1 MLKLLNVRK
10 SVVVAFFRKECN
22 QLAFTVA
29 QCNERLQIWLAAE
42 EKIASG
48 QSYTI
53 DNRRLDRANLAQVRE
68 QIKFWQ
74 SELAKAQAAATGR
87 GRRRTIRIVPR
98 DL

>member
-1 MLKLLNVRK
+1 M
-10 SVVVAFFRKECN
+10 SY
-22 QLAFTVA
+22 LAFTVT
-29 QCNERLQIWLAAE
+29 QCNERLQIWLDAE

-74 SELAKAQAAATGR
+74 NELSKAQATVYGR

>member
-1 MLKLLNVRK
+1 M
-10 SVVVAFFRKECN
+10 
-22 QLAFTVA
+22 AFTVI
-29 QCNERLQIWLAAE
+29 QCNERLQIWLEAE
-42 EKIASG
+42 VAIATG

-74 SELAKAQAAATGR
+74 RELTKAEATAKGR
-87 GRRRTIRIVPR
+87 SRRRTMRIVPR

>member
-1 MLKLLNVRK
+1 MT
-10 SVVVAFFRKECN
+10 
-22 QLAFTVA
+22 FTVT
-29 QCNERLQIWLAAE
+29 QCNERLQIWLDAE
-42 EKIASG
+42 VAIATG
-48 QSYTI
+48 QSYSI

-74 SELAKAQAAATGR
+74 NEMAKAQAAANGR

>member
-1 MLKLLNVRK
+1 M
-10 SVVVAFFRKECN
+10 
-22 QLAFTVA
+22 AFTVA
-29 QCNERLQIWLAAE
+29 KCNERLEMWLVAE
-42 EKIASG
+42 EAISNG

-74 SELAKAQAAATGR
+74 NELAKAEAAANGR
-87 GRRRTIRIVPR
+87 SRRRTMRIVPR

>member
-1 MLKLLNVRK
+1 MAF
-10 SVVVAFFRKECN
+10 SV
-22 QLAFTVA
+22 T
-29 QCNERLQIWLAAE
+29 QCNERLQIWLDAE
-42 EKIASG
+42 EAIATG
-48 QSYTI
+48 QSYSI

-74 SELAKAQAAATGR
+74 NELAKAQAAANGR

>member
-1 MLKLLNVRK
+1 M
-10 SVVVAFFRKECN
+10 AFS
-22 QLAFTVA
+22 VA
-29 QCNERLQIWLAAE
+29 QCNERLQIWLDAEAA
-42 EKIASG
+42 IATG

-74 SELAKAQAAATGR
+74 NELAKAQAATNGR

>member
-1 MLKLLNVRK
+1 M
-10 SVVVAFFRKECN
+10 
-22 QLAFTVA
+22 AFTVV
-29 QCNERLQIWLAAE
+29 QCNERLQIWLDAEAA
-42 EKIASG
+42 IATG

-74 SELAKAQAAATGR
+74 IELTKAEATANGR
-87 GRRRTIRIVPR
+87 SRRRTMRIVPR

>member
-1 MLKLLNVRK
+1 MAF
-10 SVVVAFFRKECN
+10 SVE
-22 QLAFTVA
+22 
-29 QCNERLQIWLAAE
+29 QCNSRLQMWLEAE
-42 EKIASG
+42 TAIATG

-74 SELAKAQAAATGR
+74 KELAKAESLSKGR
-87 GRRRTIRIVPR
+87 SRRRTVRIVPR

>member
-1 MLKLLNVRK
+1 MAF
-10 SVVVAFFRKECN
+10 SVE
-22 QLAFTVA
+22 
-29 QCNERLQIWLAAE
+29 QCNSRLQMWLEAE
-42 EKIASG
+42 TAIATG

-74 SELAKAQAAATGR
+74 KELAKAESVSNGHS
-87 GRRRTIRIVPR
+87 RRRTVRIVPR